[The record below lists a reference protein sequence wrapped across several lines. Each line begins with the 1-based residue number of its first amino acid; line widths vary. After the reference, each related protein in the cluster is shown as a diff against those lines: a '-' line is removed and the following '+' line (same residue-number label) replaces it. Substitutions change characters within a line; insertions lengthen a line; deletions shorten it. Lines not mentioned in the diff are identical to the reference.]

1 MSGKWFEF
9 QISVFG
15 LRTLGL
21 TIKTCSCKKYQL
33 YFSQLLQ
40 ESYIHLHYS
49 VHFEQHFKMK
59 SEKNSNM
66 KIRSYDKSDHDRACK
81 LFYDGMVEN
90 WFRLYKRSLNFKK
103 APKTTMIQVILLFLV
118 YHYAPSFTLFLIL
131 QLFFQS
137 VIALCS
143 FLPYWIYARYA
154 LKII

>member
-1 MSGKWFEF
+1 MVSGLNFRFENLDYGLWNL
-9 QISVFG
+9 QLKLVPVRNISC
-15 LRTLGL
+15 T
-21 TIKTCSCKKYQL
+21 
-33 YFSQLLQ
+33 FSQLLQ
-40 ESYIHLHYS
+40 GSYIHLHYS
-49 VHFEQHFKMK
+49 LHFEQHFFKMK